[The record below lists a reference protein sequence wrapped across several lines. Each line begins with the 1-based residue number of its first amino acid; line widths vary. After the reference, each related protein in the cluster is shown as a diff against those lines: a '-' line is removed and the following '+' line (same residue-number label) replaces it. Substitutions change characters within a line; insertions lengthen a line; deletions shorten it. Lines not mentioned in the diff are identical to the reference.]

1 MIDSDNQFIIKYY
14 FIISIM
20 INIQRNFFV
29 ENILIEA
36 GISKGLNFSKVPYKD
51 YVSNFKN
58 NDLSLIFLD
67 IDRIKNINDLK
78 TDLNNLKK
86 NQGFIILVP
95 ISKHRKKLDLLFNYI
110 EKIDNRNLI
119 VINFF
124 KLGLDKVVDVKR
136 EKIFKSFLSLDIQL
150 TLAKVIKNI
159 LTLLNNNDVRLVSID
174 LDNTCWSG
182 IIGEEGLKKIFL
194 DSYQKK
200 ALNFINRLIAKTGL
214 IVSIHSKNSEKL
226 GLKGINN
233 KLAKYT
239 NIKKKTFKYINW
251 DPKIKSIKKITK
263 VVNFSKNNIV
273 YVDDNISEIKQ
284 INKFLLKKNC
294 FWVKNSYIFYLYS
307 KSLYISN
314 FNKEKNIKRF
324 KDIKSNIIR
333 SKVTDEGSVLNY
345 IKNSKLNVQFTI
357 KNLNLKRC
365 EELSNKTNQFNS
377 NYQRYKLTKL
387 KSLTN
392 KKHIKVITFS
402 VSDKYSDSGIIS
414 NIVLQKNK
422 LYYKIVEFTM
432 SCRALGRGLECYFLN
447 QLIKKFS
454 IKELIIS
461 YIKTDRNEPF
471 IKLAEKISFKKNKNN
486 YWIDIKKTIKIVK
499 SYEKFIKTKI
509 N

>member
-1 MIDSDNQFIIKYY
+1 MV
-14 FIISIM
+14 
-20 INIQRNFFV
+20 NIQRNFFV
-29 ENILIEA
+29 ENILMES
-36 GISKGLNFSKVPYKD
+36 GISTGLNFSKIPYKD
-51 YVSNFKN
+51 YIVNFKN
-58 NDLSLIFLD
+58 NNFSLIFLD
-67 IDRIKNINDLK
+67 IDRIKNINYLK
-78 TDLNNLKK
+78 SDLNILKK
-86 NQGFIILVP
+86 KQSFIILVP
-95 ISKHRKKLDLLFNYI
+95 ISKNKKKLDILINYI

-124 KLGLDKVVDVKR
+124 KLGLNKVVEAKR
-136 EKIFKSFLSLDIQL
+136 EKIFKTFLSVDIQL

-159 LTLLNNNDVRLVSID
+159 LTLLTNNDIRLASID

-182 IIGEEGLKKIFL
+182 VIGEEGLKKIFL

-200 ALNFINRLIAKTGL
+200 SLNFINRLISKTGL

-226 GLKGINN
+226 GIKGINS
-233 KLAKYT
+233 KLAKYK

-263 VVNFSKNNIV
+263 IVNFSKNNII

-294 FWVKNSYIFYLYS
+294 FWIKNSYFFYLYS

-314 FNKEKNIKRF
+314 ISKEKNIKRF

-333 SKVTDEGSVLNY
+333 SKATDGGGVLNY

-357 KNLNLKRC
+357 KNLNLKRS

-377 NYQRYKLTKL
+377 NYQRYKLAKL

-392 KKHIKVITFS
+392 SKYTKIVTFS

-422 LYYKIVEFTM
+422 SHYQIVEFTI

-454 IKELIIS
+454 IKKLIIS

-471 IKLAEKISFKKNKNN
+471 INLAEKICFKKNKNN
-486 YWIDIKKTIKIVK
+486 YWIDIEKIKKIVK
-499 SYEKFIKTKI
+499 SYEKYIKTKT